1 MGLRDENMISLEVK
15 VGDRWYVVEIDNLDG
30 THARVLVDGEPIQVD
45 LASFGGLA
53 GSDQHEPALGGPVQT
68 VEAVPSGDT
77 DLALVRAPM
86 PGVILSIQVSTGDV
100 VSEGVEMCVLEAM
113 KMEHSLLSPRK
124 GSVKTIYVSQG
135 QNVLIGEPIIELE

>member
-1 MGLRDENMISLEVK
+1 MISLEVK

-45 LASFGGLA
+45 LASFGGLV
-53 GSDQHEPALGGPVQT
+53 GSGQHEPVVGGPVQT
-68 VEAVPSGDT
+68 VEAVPSSDS

-86 PGVILSIQVSTGDV
+86 PGVILSIQVSAGDV
-100 VSEGVEMCVLEAM
+100 VSEGMEMCVLEAM
-113 KMEHSLLSPRK
+113 KMEHALLSPRK